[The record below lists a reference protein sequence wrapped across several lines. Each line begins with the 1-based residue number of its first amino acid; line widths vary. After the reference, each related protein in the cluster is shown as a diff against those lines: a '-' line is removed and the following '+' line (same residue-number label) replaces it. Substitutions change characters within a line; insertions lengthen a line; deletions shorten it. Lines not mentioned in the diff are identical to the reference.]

1 MAAARHLPGNNID
14 ASLHSRSTKAGAALQ
29 AHRSSVAHIM
39 QPHWVQLGHNDT
51 CQAVTAL

>member
-29 AHRSSVAHIM
+29 AHRSSVAHIL
-39 QPHWVQLGHNDT
+39 QSHWVQLGHNDT